1 MNSNSRNYYICQ
13 KLKAGPVIPPPDQ
26 YRYRWLAPDPH
37 PEDATYSGPVPPQG
51 ACRNRYCPDGIA
63 KHEKLVRGYCEPC
76 ASIRK
81 RGVDRDARKAWAQRN
96 HKPSPF
102 GHDLWRPYR

>member
-26 YRYRWLAPDPH
+26 YRHRWLAPYPH
-37 PEDATYSGPVPPQG
+37 PEDATYSGPVQPQG

-76 ASIRK
+76 ASVRK
-81 RGVDRDARKAWAQRN
+81 RSGRNTSHVVDRSRIGWGSMAAIQREAI
-96 HKPSPF
+96 
-102 GHDLWRPYR
+102 R